1 MDLTPFKQCRA
12 HKNALF
18 ISNDVAP
25 YRPCCWFE
33 GNIDAKSFS
42 EYQEKLAE
50 IDIEKACRFCIDIE
64 KNGGTWSHRQHFNAD
79 DPNEI
84 LISISFDNLCNLK
97 CITCFGVNSSQLAL
111 ESKDKELQKLWLD
124 IQKHGP
130 KKTEFVKNFLSESN
144 ISTLRIEVLGGEPLI
159 NPSLYNF
166 LDWLSKQPYAGVTRV
181 NITTNGTTYDE
192 RIEMYVEAFDMLN
205 IQLSID
211 GIEDVYEYIRFGGSF
226 ETFKETLKK
235 FHQLKTSL
243 SDPNKIHIGFCYT
256 LSWMNSL
263 HIEKFFNWV
272 YTNYPEY
279 SHKIFISKL
288 EGPKYY
294 AINGLPLDVR
304 KQIVEKVQNA
314 LINKDAVKTGLDLYI
329 QHMTTSEEFKMSKII
344 LQRGLNQLKLNDTLP
359 KRNSSVFKT
368 FESIFNFLNI
378 HDTN

>member
-64 KNGGTWSHRQHFNAD
+64 KNGGTWSHRQHFEAD

-84 LISISFDNLCNLK
+84 LVSISFDNLCNLK
-97 CITCFGVNSSQLAL
+97 CITCFATNSSQLAL
-111 ESKDKELQKLWLD
+111 ELPNGKMKKMLLSVQK
-124 IQKHGP
+124 QGP
-130 KKTEFVKNFLSESN
+130 KKTEFVKKFLSEST

-159 NPSLYNF
+159 NPALYNF
-166 LDWLSKQPYAGVTRV
+166 LDWLMIQPYAKQTRV

-192 RIEMYVEAFDMLN
+192 RIEKYIEEFDMVN

-211 GIEDVYEYIRFGGSF
+211 GVEDVYEYIRFGNTF
-226 ETFKETLKK
+226 DTFKETLHK
-235 FHQLKTSL
+235 FHLLKTRL
-243 SDPNKIHIGFCYT
+243 KDPTKINIGFCYT

-263 HIEKFFNWV
+263 HIEKFFNWL

-279 SHKIFISKL
+279 SQNVFISKL

-294 AINGLPLDVR
+294 AINVLPITVR
-304 KQIVEKVQNA
+304 KQIVERVQNS
-314 LINKDAVKTGLDLYI
+314 LVNKEAVKTGLDFYI
-329 QHMTTSEEFKMSKII
+329 QHMTTTEEFELSNLI
-344 LQRGLNQLKLNDTLP
+344 LKRGIKQLKHNDILP

-378 HDTN
+378 HDTD